1 MSSEKLCGIYFMY
14 KGGKIVY
21 IGQTTNYVTR
31 LLYHKNQHIDWDKV
45 RLIKCAP
52 SLLNYYEKRW
62 IKLFRPQYNICHN
75 KTKNKPKSRKKRE
88 KYMRFRKMTRKS
100 MIGFGKYS
108 DYKVQ
113 HFLDTNRNIVLID
126 MYYNL
131 SHITFFDDILLDLGI
146 TPEFRIE
153 KPGTNHDKGVEFK
166 SIHYSEEIR
175 LRQLTRDVYIRRNA
189 NNTLKVIQN
198 IENDKAFLRNKN
210 QRR

>member
-1 MSSEKLCGIYFMY
+1 MIKECGIYFLI
-14 KGGKIVY
+14 KRRKVVY
-21 IGQTTNYVTR
+21 IGQSTDFISR
-31 LLYHKNQHIDWDKV
+31 LFAHKNQAMDYDRFRFIRCSPDK
-45 RLIKCAP
+45 LD
-52 SLLNYYEKRW
+52 YYERRW
-62 IKLFRPQYNICHN
+62 IRIFKPAHN
-75 KTKNKPKSRKKRE
+75 TNHKPKDMIVKKPLFKKAK